1 MNYEEYDILDE
12 RKLKE
17 PSEPIPEEKYLQ
29 FKYRVEEMS
38 KKYPKRNLMLF
49 QLGVATG
56 YRTEDLVCL
65 TVGEIKEALERGYFL
80 IQEQKQFK
88 SWKKKVANNRAYKGK
103 RPPKRPAEIK
113 KNLKK
118 LLKEYIKNRNK
129 SEYAFKSHKG
139 NNYKSAKS
147 YSEFLADVAK
157 DLGIEHIGG
166 HSMRKTYAMRLYAAT
181 RDLEYVRKC
190 LGHKSI
196 ETTKLYLGFTKK
208 DREKAAEIT
217 DGKL

>member
-1 MNYEEYDILDE
+1 MNYEEDDLKEE

-38 KKYPKRNLMLF
+38 KKYPERNLMLF

-65 TVGEIKEALERGYFL
+65 TIGEIKEALERGNFL

-88 SWKKKVANNRAYKGK
+88 SWQKKVANNRELKGK
-103 RPPKRPAEIK
+103 RPKKRSAEIK
-113 KNLKK
+113 KNLRK
-118 LLKEYIKNRNK
+118 LLNEYIKNKNK
-129 SEYAFKSHKG
+129 SEYAFKSNKG
-139 NNYKSAKS
+139 KSYISAKS
-147 YSEFLADVAK
+147 YSEFLTDVAK

-181 RDLEYVRKC
+181 GDLEYVRKC

-196 ETTKLYLGFTKK
+196 ETTKLYLGFTKQ

-217 DGKL
+217 DDKL

>member
-1 MNYEEYDILDE
+1 MNYEEDDLLEE

-17 PSEPIPEEKYLQ
+17 PSEPIPEEKYVQ

-38 KKYPKRNLMLF
+38 KKYPERNLMLF

-65 TVGEIKEALERGYFL
+65 TIGEIKESLEKGYFL
-80 IQEQKQFK
+80 IQEQKQLK
-88 SWKKKVANNRAYKGK
+88 SWKTKVSNNNGYEGKKPK
-103 RPPKRPAEIK
+103 KRPAEIK
-113 KNLKK
+113 KNLRK
-118 LLKEYIKNRNK
+118 LLKEYIKNKNK
-129 SEYAFKSHKG
+129 SEYAFKSNKG
-139 NNYKSAKS
+139 NNYISAKS
-147 YSEFLADVAK
+147 YSEFLSDVAK
-157 DLGIEHIGG
+157 DLKIEHIGG
-166 HSMRKTYAMRLYAAT
+166 HSMRKTYAVRLYVAT
-181 RDLEYVRKC
+181 GNLDYVRQC

-217 DGKL
+217 DDKL